1 MPIRVGTPISV
12 KPTTIAGHVHFFY
25 HDLVAT
31 TGVPDLPFAG
41 GSYRP
46 NNDGRLLRHG
56 DEIKIPKEF
65 ACRVI
70 TGPNNN
76 NKGRKS
82 RQGDKFPKEV
92 ET

>member
-1 MPIRVGTPISV
+1 MTE
-12 KPTTIAGHVHFFY
+12 
-25 HDLVAT
+25 DC
-31 TGVPDLPFAG
+31 
-41 GSYRP
+41 
-46 NNDGRLLRHG
+46 LRHG

-65 ACRVI
+65 AYRVI

-76 NKGRKS
+76 NEGRKS